1 MGLLQGLSRGLSS
14 IGPGYRELSMN
25 EGQRHL
31 LILHSSHSPRA
42 SLQSQAIPT
51 SGTGLRASA
60 HFTEAQSEAQGA
72 VLDLWL

>member
-1 MGLLQGLSRGLSS
+1 M
-14 IGPGYRELSMN
+14 GPGHRELSMN

-31 LILHSSHSPRA
+31 LILHRSPSPRG

-51 SGTGLRASA
+51 SGTVLRASA